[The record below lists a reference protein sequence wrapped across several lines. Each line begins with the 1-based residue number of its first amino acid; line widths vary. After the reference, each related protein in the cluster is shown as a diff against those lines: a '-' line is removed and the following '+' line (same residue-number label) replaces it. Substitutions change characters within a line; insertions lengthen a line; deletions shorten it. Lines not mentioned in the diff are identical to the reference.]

1 MGEVLEN
8 PIAQLIAV
16 EKQQSPEL
24 FMHDSV
30 SAVRV
35 IGLKEARALS
45 QFVPVLV
52 LMAAGAGDKAAA
64 VSSNEARDALGKGSG
79 TAKLLEVLGKAVPK
93 IKTKRSENGLAFG
106 DVRVNF
112 ISMEAS
118 RQGQPVSLTGL
129 EFKTLQYMAQNQRR
143 VITRDELLNKV
154 WGYDHYP
161 CTRTV
166 DNLIMRLR
174 QKLESEPS
182 RPVHFLTVHGVGY
195 KFSAT

>member
-1 MGEVLEN
+1 MGEVLDN
-8 PIAQLIAV
+8 PIAQLMAV

-64 VSSNEARDALGKGSG
+64 VSSNEARDALEKRSG

-93 IKTKRSENGLAFG
+93 IKTKRSESGLTFG

-118 RQGQPVSLTGL
+118 RQGQRVSLTGL
-129 EFKTLQYMAQNQRR
+129 EFKTLQYMAQNERR

-154 WGYDHYP
+154 WGYEHYP

-174 QKLESEPS
+174 QKLENEPS